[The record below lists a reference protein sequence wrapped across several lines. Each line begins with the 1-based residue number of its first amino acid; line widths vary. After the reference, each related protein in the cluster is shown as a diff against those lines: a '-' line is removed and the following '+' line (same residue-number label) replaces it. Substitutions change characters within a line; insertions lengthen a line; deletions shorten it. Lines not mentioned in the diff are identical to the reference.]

1 MPLSSSAARIR
12 DSFRDAVGH
21 DAGLPSLF
29 EHLDRVSFFLKNR
42 RFQIVYANRHFFER
56 LGYQNEEEI
65 VGKEDFEL
73 FPKPLAQKFRRDDER
88 VLRTGEAMPRMIELF
103 LSRQG
108 LPDWFITNKLPVRSK
123 TGKVIGV
130 MGTVERYERDQALA
144 SDPAI
149 ARAVK
154 IMLERPGEIESL
166 ADMAADLDI
175 SHRHFDRRFKEVTGL
190 TPKYYLGR
198 SRVQAACRM
207 LRKTSKPIADIALE
221 LGYCDQSAF
230 TAQFRQCMG
239 FTPLRYR
246 KQFGKG

>member
-1 MPLSSSAARIR
+1 MSLSTNATEIR

-21 DAGLPSLF
+21 DAGFPGLF
-29 EHLDRVSFFLKNR
+29 EHLERVSFFLKNT
-42 RFQIVYANRHFFER
+42 RFQIVHANRHFFER
-56 LGYQNEEEI
+56 LGFRHGDDI

-88 VLRTGEAMPRMIELF
+88 VLRTGEEMPRMIELF

-123 TGKVIGV
+123 SGDVIGI
-130 MGTVERYERDQALA
+130 MGTVERYERNQALA

-149 ARAVK
+149 AEAVK
-154 IMLERPGEIESL
+154 WMLERPGDIESL
-166 ADMAADLDI
+166 ADVAAELGI

-207 LRKTSKPIADIALE
+207 LRKTGKPIAEIALE

-246 KQFGKG
+246 KQFGSR